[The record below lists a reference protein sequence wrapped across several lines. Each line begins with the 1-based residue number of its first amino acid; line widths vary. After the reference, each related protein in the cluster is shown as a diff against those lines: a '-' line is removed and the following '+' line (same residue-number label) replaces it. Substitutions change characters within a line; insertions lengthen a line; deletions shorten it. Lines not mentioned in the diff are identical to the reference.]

1 MPFSRRSGVPGI
13 ARTCLRAAVIV
24 ALPGL
29 ARAQVAAAPV
39 DENPVC
45 YRFAFGA
52 WSPALDKVAAGHDP
66 RARGGPGAP
75 NGRDW
80 AVSDFGDGVSLM
92 LFPAWWPAGVSVRL
106 PGRPPAVGDTASGIA
121 TALVA
126 DGRRRPPTAPI
137 SVRGVACGA
146 PVGAQSAQPPG
157 S

>member
-1 MPFSRRSGVPGI
+1 MSFSRRFRMPAI
-13 ARTCLRAAVIV
+13 ARTCLTAAVIV
-24 ALPGL
+24 TIPG
-29 ARAQVAAAPV
+29 AVRAQGAPATA
-39 DENPVC
+39 DDDAVC

-66 RARGGPGAP
+66 DARGGPGAP

-80 AVSDFGDGVSLM
+80 AVSDLGPGVTLM

-106 PGRPPAVGDTASGIA
+106 PGPPPAVGDTATGTA

-137 SVRGVACGA
+137 RVLGVACGA
-146 PVGAQSAQPPG
+146 PVGGKSPAPR
-157 S
+157 